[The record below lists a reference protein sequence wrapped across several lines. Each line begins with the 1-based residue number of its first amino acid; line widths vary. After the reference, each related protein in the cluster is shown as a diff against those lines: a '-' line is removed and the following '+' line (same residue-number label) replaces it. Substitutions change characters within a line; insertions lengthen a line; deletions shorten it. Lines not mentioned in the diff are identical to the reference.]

1 MTDQDRMIIK
11 AMQKRGGSF
20 IQRLA
25 AAFIA
30 ADPENKGK
38 LKGAF
43 EHEFNRYYMI
53 AVADYEAGHE

>member
-1 MTDQDRMIIK
+1 MTDQDRMIIE

-43 EHEFNRYYMI
+43 EHEFNRYLAI
-53 AVADYEAGHE
+53 AEAEHD